1 MLDGAP
7 SEVLA
12 GSCGY
17 TSRIASWRGGEL
29 LASSVPLIGGRP
41 VWRADDAVPDQL
53 RFTVARVVDGFDWLP
68 GEGDVT
74 HPLAPLG
81 QELDVTVIVTS
92 DVTSIAYE
100 TRRGRFQIQE
110 TTEDSPGVLS
120 VVAAGVFQVIAD
132 DRLPAPLAPR
142 EDGTLFSEFRRQ
154 VPAGVPV
161 AIDAALADRACPQS
175 LQWSEDR
182 LDNLY
187 TIADAIPAVLRP
199 GPSGQAVLA
208 PQVADDAEPVLT
220 LSEGERRPGN
230 DYPVV
235 VGKARRRTRDGVFN
249 AVVARGAV
257 TDDPSTP
264 PVWAEAIQMTGP
276 FAATSTGFRVKRK
289 FFASPLL
296 TTEAQCLA
304 AANTMLASALRPAKV
319 IPIELPPDP
328 RIELG
333 DVLRVRAD
341 EAADGSWGVDIVGVV
356 VGLDLPLTYDDGA
369 MRLDVAVIS

>member
-1 MLDGAP
+1 
-7 SEVLA
+7 LA
-12 GSCGY
+12 
-17 TSRIASWRGGEL
+17 A
-29 LASSVPLIGGRP
+29 SVPLIGGRA

-81 QELDVTVIVTS
+81 QELDLTIIVTS
-92 DVTSIAYE
+92 DTTGIAYE

-110 TTEDSPGVLS
+110 TKEDSPGLLS
-120 VVAAGVFQVIAD
+120 VDAAGVFQIIAD

-142 EDGTLFSEFRRQ
+142 DTGTLFSEFRRL
-154 VPAGVPV
+154 VPAGLPV
-161 AIDAALADRACPQS
+161 AIDAALADRVCPQS

-182 LDNLY
+182 LDDLY
-187 TIADAIPAVLRP
+187 TIADAIPAVLLP
-199 GPSGQAVLA
+199 GPSGQVMLV
-208 PQVADDAEPVLT
+208 PPVADDAEPVLT

-230 DYPVV
+230 DYPVI
-235 VGKARRRTRDGVFN
+235 VGKARRQTRDGVYN

-264 PVWAEAIQMTGP
+264 PVWAEAIQTTGP
-276 FAATSTGFRVKRK
+276 YAATATGFRVKRK

-304 AANTMLASALRPAKV
+304 AANTQLASALRPARV
-319 IPIELPPDP
+319 VPIELPPDP
-328 RIELG
+328 RIELY
-333 DVLRVRAD
+333 DVERARAD
-341 EAADGSWGVDIVGVV
+341 ESADGSWGVDIVGPVL
-356 VGLDLPLTYDDGA
+356 GLDLPLTVSDGA